1 LGAGVIMLVLREDDG
16 IFRTP
21 PRFRSSA
28 LRTRPLQTR
37 PHQDPCQTALFR
49 CFQGKI
55 AVPSQHTLSPRP
67 GLDSVEDGRTA
78 ASIRHASRDSVV
90 PFGPDQ
96 LPKADR
102 TQIPASQV
110 FLPGV
115 DSKIFD
121 TLTAIPTLAI
131 FLLSVSAAF
140 RLAFPGFQVF
150 RFSSSGQRPPLGQ
163 LCHPGRWLAEGAV
176 GSALICTHSNRAL
189 NPCTHSK
196 LLPLDT
202 PTLRVSVP
210 GQLTHHHF
218 RVRTI
223 LVEAAVPRP
232 IYEDGTARA
241 SKTKIPLGQ
250 PVHWQWATGR
260 VPPPPHNWNPRV
272 CWRHQ
277 AARQRTAL
285 FRAA

>member
-1 LGAGVIMLVLREDDG
+1 
-16 IFRTP
+16 
-21 PRFRSSA
+21 
-28 LRTRPLQTR
+28 
-37 PHQDPCQTALFR
+37 
-49 CFQGKI
+49 
-55 AVPSQHTLSPRP
+55 
-67 GLDSVEDGRTA
+67 LDSVEDGRTA
-78 ASIRHASRDSVV
+78 ASIRHASKDSVG

-202 PTLRVSVP
+202 PTLRVSVLGSSP
-210 GQLTHHHF
+210 ITTFVCARFSWRLPFRGPYTKMEQQGQARPRFPLANPSTGNGQLAVCRRH
-218 RVRTI
+218 RTTGTRASVGAI
-223 LVEAAVPRP
+223 KLRARELLCSVPRDDFQP
-232 IYEDGTARA
+232 LPANTMNGQDTASA
-241 SKTKIPLGQ
+241 
-250 PVHWQWATGR
+250 
-260 VPPPPHNWNPRV
+260 
-272 CWRHQ
+272 
-277 AARQRTAL
+277 
-285 FRAA
+285 